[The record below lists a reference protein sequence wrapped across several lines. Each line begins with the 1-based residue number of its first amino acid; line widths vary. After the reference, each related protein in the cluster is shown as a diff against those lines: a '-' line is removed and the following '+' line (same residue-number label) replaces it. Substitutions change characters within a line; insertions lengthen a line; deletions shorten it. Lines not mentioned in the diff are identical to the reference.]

1 MASRHLLLLLAAS
14 LLAMGA
20 ALRLPAPV
28 PVPARAWAASTPA
41 VARAAAPSAVRMLF
55 GGGGDKEGGGGMP
68 NMMETIKKAQQVG
81 VKVKELQEE
90 LQNTEVEA
98 TAEDGKVTVT
108 ISGAQ
113 VPLSVEVT
121 DELLAMGAEKV
132 SAAVSLAHAE
142 AHKNS
147 VEYAKQ
153 RMSSLYEDI
162 GLPMPP
168 QQ

>member
-1 MASRHLLLLLAAS
+1 MTRPLLLVLATS

-20 ALRLPAPV
+20 ALRLPTPM
-28 PVPARAWAASTPA
+28 PARGRM
-41 VARAAAPSAVRMLF
+41 RAAAPPPVRMLF

>member
-1 MASRHLLLLLAAS
+1 
-14 LLAMGA
+14 
-20 ALRLPAPV
+20 
-28 PVPARAWAASTPA
+28 
-41 VARAAAPSAVRMLF
+41 
-55 GGGGDKEGGGGMP
+55 MP

-168 QQ
+168 QQREARNYFVASRTNPRAGSAARQYHFSPSLIFCRSSRRRRSSATA

>member
-20 ALRLPAPV
+20 ALRLPT
-28 PVPARAWAASTPA
+28 PVPARA
-41 VARAAAPSAVRMLF
+41 VARTAAPPAVRMLF

-153 RMSSLYEDI
+153 RMSSLYEDS

>member
-1 MASRHLLLLLAAS
+1 MTRPLLLLLATS

-20 ALRLPAPV
+20 ALRLPT
-28 PVPARAWAASTPA
+28 PVPARA
-41 VARAAAPSAVRMLF
+41 VARAAPPPVRMLF

>member
-1 MASRHLLLLLAAS
+1 
-14 LLAMGA
+14 
-20 ALRLPAPV
+20 
-28 PVPARAWAASTPA
+28 
-41 VARAAAPSAVRMLF
+41 
-55 GGGGDKEGGGGMP
+55 MP

-121 DELLAMGAEKV
+121 DEPLAMGAEKV

-168 QQ
+168 QREGRSQLYFVASHTSGPRQPPASASCKFLALSHILPLISAPTGSATA

>member
-20 ALRLPAPV
+20 ALRLPT
-28 PVPARAWAASTPA
+28 PVPARA
-41 VARAAAPSAVRMLF
+41 VARTAAPPAVRMLF

>member
-1 MASRHLLLLLAAS
+1 MTRPLLLVLATS

-20 ALRLPAPV
+20 ALRLPTPM
-28 PVPARAWAASTPA
+28 PARAM
-41 VARAAAPSAVRMLF
+41 ARAAAPPPVRMLF
-55 GGGGDKEGGGGMP
+55 GGSGDKEGGGGMP

>member
-1 MASRHLLLLLAAS
+1 MTRPLLLVLATS

-20 ALRLPAPV
+20 ALRLPTPM
-28 PVPARAWAASTPA
+28 PARARM
-41 VARAAAPSAVRMLF
+41 RAAAPPPVRMLF

>member
-1 MASRHLLLLLAAS
+1 MTRPLLLVLAAS

-20 ALRLPAPV
+20 ALRLPTPM
-28 PVPARAWAASTPA
+28 PARAVARTAASP
-41 VARAAAPSAVRMLF
+41 AVRMLF